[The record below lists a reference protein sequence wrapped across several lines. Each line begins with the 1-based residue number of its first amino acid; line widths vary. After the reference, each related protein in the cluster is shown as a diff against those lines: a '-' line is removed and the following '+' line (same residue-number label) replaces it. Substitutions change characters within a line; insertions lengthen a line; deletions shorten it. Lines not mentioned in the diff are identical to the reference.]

1 MFNKIGNKLKS
12 ELNLIREKA
21 VNRWTVIKVGVMT
34 GIYTILPSVNT
45 YAAGSYTKNID
56 NTRTV
61 MLTLVASIGG
71 LVFVY
76 GIVKFAESFQ
86 KKDQN
91 GEYAAIYTI
100 VAGGVLCAADLIY
113 SVITG

>member
-1 MFNKIGNKLKS
+1 MFNKIGNKLKNKF
-12 ELNLIREKA
+12 NLVREKA

-45 YAAGSYTKNID
+45 YAAGSYTKGLD
-56 NTRTV
+56 NTRIV
-61 MLTLVASIGG
+61 MITLAASIGG
-71 LVFVY
+71 LVLLY
-76 GIVKFAESFQ
+76 GIFKFAESFQ

-100 VAGGVLCAADLIY
+100 VAGVVLCAADLIY
-113 SVITG
+113 GAITG

>member
-45 YAAGSYTKNID
+45 YAAGSYTKGID

-61 MLTLVASIGG
+61 MLTLVASVGG
-71 LVFVY
+71 LIFIY
-76 GIVKFAESFQ
+76 GIVKIAESFQ

-100 VAGGVLCAADLIY
+100 AAGVVLCAADVIY
-113 SVITG
+113 GVITG